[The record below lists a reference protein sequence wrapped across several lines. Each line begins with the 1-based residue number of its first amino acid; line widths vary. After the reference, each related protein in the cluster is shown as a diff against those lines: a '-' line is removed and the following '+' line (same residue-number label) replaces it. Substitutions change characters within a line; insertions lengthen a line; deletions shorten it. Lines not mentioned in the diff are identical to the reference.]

1 MDAVLSY
8 IMNPKIFIKNIIA
21 GLLYHSCL
29 LDMLSTK
36 RLSGRGFILMYHR
49 VVRSREQDRNMIQP
63 GMFVTQET
71 FGKHLAFLKKEF
83 SIITLDEMVLR
94 IARGQ
99 SVSRCCAITF
109 DDGWKDTY
117 DVAFPI
123 LKKYQVPVSVFLAS
137 GYIGT
142 EKWFWPEDLAWC
154 LENLLKRDAWDAE
167 TDGLINSLMP
177 VVNSSNKKNRTDL
190 IDDAI
195 VRVKK
200 YRPEKRNALLA
211 AMREALPGR
220 SRERLMMSW
229 DEAAEMH
236 KSGLVSFGAH
246 TVNHIYL
253 DQMGQDTARLE
264 ISSSKK
270 VIEDHLGVP
279 VTLFAY
285 PNGNYTPQMIGML
298 EQSGF
303 LGAVT
308 TKRGYVDKN
317 TPLME
322 MPRIAMHDDVSK
334 TIPLFFSRL
343 LFSFF

>member
-1 MDAVLSY
+1 MMTNNEKLKYLFKSVITGGLYYS
-8 IMNPKIFIKNIIA
+8 
-21 GLLYHSCL
+21 GLLRCFL
-29 LDMLSTK
+29 RKEFRDK
-36 RLSGRGFILMYHR
+36 GFILMYHR
-49 VVRSREQDRNMIQP
+49 IVHSPGEDAVPLQP
-63 GMFVTQET
+63 GMYVTDET
-71 FGKHLAFLKKEF
+71 FERHLAFLKKKY
-83 SIITLDEMVLR
+83 SIIPFHEMVHR
-94 IARGQ
+94 INQGRTTGE
-99 SVSRCCAITF
+99 CCSITF
-109 DDGWKDTY
+109 DDGWRDTY
-117 DVAFPI
+117 DTAFPL
-123 LKKYQVPVSVFLAS
+123 LKRHQVPASVFLAS

-142 EKWFWPEDLAWC
+142 DKWFWPEELAWC
-154 LENLLKRDAWDAE
+154 LEKLLKQDAWNAE
-167 TDGLINSLMP
+167 TDGFIKSLMP
-177 VVNSSNKKNRTDL
+177 EMNSGNKKNHTDL
-190 IDDAI
+190 IDIAI
-195 VRVKK
+195 EKVKK
-200 YRPEKRNALLA
+200 YRPERREALLA
-211 AMREALPGR
+211 AIREALPSG
-220 SRERLMMSW
+220 SRVRLMMSW
-229 DEAAEMH
+229 SEAAEMQ

-253 DQMGQDTARLE
+253 DQVGQDTARLE

-285 PNGNYTPQMIGML
+285 PNGNYTPQTIGML

-317 TPLME
+317 TSLME

>member
-1 MDAVLSY
+1 
-8 IMNPKIFIKNIIA
+8 
-21 GLLYHSCL
+21 
-29 LDMLSTK
+29 
-36 RLSGRGFILMYHR
+36 MYHR
-49 VVRSREQDRNMIQP
+49 IIPLAEKFPGIIQP
-63 GMFVTQET
+63 GMYVTDET
-71 FGKHLAFLKKEF
+71 FERHLVFLKNKF
-83 SIITLDEMVLR
+83 SIIPLHEMVHR
-94 IARGQ
+94 IKRGQ
-99 SVSRCCAITF
+99 TTGGCCSITF
-109 DDGWKDTY
+109 DDGWRDTY
-117 DVAFPI
+117 DMAFPL
-123 LKKYQVPVSVFLAS
+123 LKRHQVPASVFLAS

-142 EKWFWPEDLAWC
+142 DKWFWPEDLAWC

-177 VVNSSNKKNRTDL
+177 VVNSSNKKNRSDL

-200 YRPEKRNALLA
+200 YSPEKRNALLSA
-211 AMREALPGR
+211 LREALPGG

-229 DEAAEMH
+229 SEAAEMQ
-236 KSGLVSFGAH
+236 KNGLVSFGAH

-253 DQMGQDTARLE
+253 DQVEQDTARLE
-264 ISSSKK
+264 ISSSKQ
-270 VIEDHLGVP
+270 VIEDRLGVP

-298 EQSGF
+298 KQSGF

-317 TPLME
+317 TSLME

>member
-1 MDAVLSY
+1 MTD
-8 IMNPKIFIKNIIA
+8 IKSQIKTEASNILFYT
-21 GLLYHSCL
+21 GLLHSLSCL
-29 LDMLSTK
+29 SFRRK
-36 RLSGRGFILMYHR
+36 GFIIMYHR
-49 VVRSREQDRNMIQP
+49 IIPLSERFSGIIQP
-63 GMFVTQET
+63 GMYVTDET
-71 FGKHLAFLKKEF
+71 FERHLVFLKKKF
-83 SIITLDEMVLR
+83 SIIPLHEMVHR
-94 IARGQ
+94 INRGQ
-99 SVSRCCAITF
+99 TTGGCCSITF
-109 DDGWKDTY
+109 DDGWRDTY
-117 DVAFPI
+117 DMAFPL
-123 LKKYQVPVSVFLAS
+123 LKRHQVPASVFLAS

-142 EKWFWPEDLAWC
+142 DKWFWPEELAWC
-154 LENLLKRDAWDAE
+154 LEKLLKQDGWDAK
-167 TDGLINSLMP
+167 TDGIIKSLMP
-177 VVNSSNKKNRTDL
+177 EMNSSNRNNHTNL
-190 IDDAI
+190 IDSAI
-195 VRVKK
+195 MKVKK
-200 YRPEKRNALLA
+200 YRPERREALLA

-229 DEAAEMH
+229 SEAAEMQ
-236 KSGLVSFGAH
+236 KNGLVSFGAH

-253 DQMGQDTARLE
+253 DQVEQDTARLE

-285 PNGNYTPQMIGML
+285 PNGNYTPQTIGML

-317 TPLME
+317 TSLME